1 MRFSSHCSFGG
12 IFELGFIP
20 SSFFLRKKS
29 LCEKE
34 IKIVNVKSAQK
45 RSILCVIE
53 KIRP

>member
-1 MRFSSHCSFGG
+1 MRVSSHCSFGG

-20 SSFFLRKKS
+20 SSFLRKKS